1 MVNIKSLEKRVAKLE
16 EELAALKS
24 RHHDSEPHHTGKHHK
39 TSKHH
44 KGKKHAKTKKKGK
57 RPLNAYFKIML
68 AAKKDKKPSFVY
80 NGNTYN
86 GIKDKRFGMIYK
98 KA

>member
-16 EELAALKS
+16 KELFALKS
-24 RHHDSEPHHTGKHHK
+24 RHDDSEPHHTEKHNK
-39 TSKHH
+39 TTKHR
-44 KGKKHAKTKKKGK
+44 KGKHAKTTKKGK

-68 AAKKDKKPSFVY
+68 AAKKAKKPSFVY
-80 NGNTYN
+80 NNTTYK

>member
-24 RHHDSEPHHTGKHHK
+24 RHNDSEPHHTGKHHK

-44 KGKKHAKTKKKGK
+44 KHAKTKKKGK

-68 AAKKDKKPSFVY
+68 AAKKAGKPSFVY
-80 NGNTYN
+80 KDTTYK
-86 GIKDKRFGMIYK
+86 GTKDKRFGMIYK
-98 KA
+98 KT

>member
-16 EELAALKS
+16 EELTALKS
-24 RHHDSEPHHTGKHHK
+24 RHHDSEPHHTSKHHK
-39 TSKHH
+39 TAKHH
-44 KGKKHAKTKKKGK
+44 KGKQAKTKKKGK

-68 AAKKDKKPSFVY
+68 AAKKAGKPSFVY
-80 NGNTYN
+80 KGKTYK
-86 GIKDKRFGMIYK
+86 GTKDKRFGMIYK